1 MTRSS
6 KLAALDTFPEDDDDS
21 SDSSNKSDYLEN
33 QKRKQSH
40 AWALM
45 LDASLGVKPSSP
57 PFFHT
62 YVGYVWKLH
71 LHWQKTFSYRFDVLM
86 QDWRYKYMLLIG
98 SIAFISLVLTGLLKI
113 MISIDCNNY
122 EPPVDIDDDGSVE
135 MYNDPSYTIIGGDVY
150 CNRDTD
156 FATLAWIGYAMVMD
170 VASHLSTPQDMTY
183 TRVVAISGTF
193 FGILMFSIITG
204 VMVDKVSRFLLAVDQ
219 GMSAVAERDHHL
231 IVGWTSKG
239 PFLLDEL
246 CRSMESEGG
255 GTIAILSPMSKMAL
269 QRTLAEL
276 QEPGVRPF
284 RGSRVVIRQGDP
296 FNINDLRR
304 VAAPF
309 AKTICI
315 LASPNAAEMSVL

>member
-1 MTRSS
+1 
-6 KLAALDTFPEDDDDS
+6 
-21 SDSSNKSDYLEN
+21 
-33 QKRKQSH
+33 
-40 AWALM
+40 
-45 LDASLGVKPSSP
+45 
-57 PFFHT
+57 
-62 YVGYVWKLH
+62 
-71 LHWQKTFSYRFDVLM
+71 
-86 QDWRYKYMLLIG
+86 
-98 SIAFISLVLTGLLKI
+98 
-113 MISIDCNNY
+113 
-122 EPPVDIDDDGSVE
+122 
-135 MYNDPSYTIIGGDVY
+135 
-150 CNRDTD
+150 
-156 FATLAWIGYAMVMD
+156 
-170 VASHLSTPQDMTY
+170 
-183 TRVVAISGTF
+183 
-193 FGILMFSIITG
+193 
-204 VMVDKVSRFLLAVDQ
+204 
-219 GMSAVAERDHHL
+219 MSAVAERDHHL
-231 IVGWTSKG
+231 IVRWTSKG